1 MFLATLQK
9 VITFVNKKMIVSP
22 SILSCD
28 FGNVERDTKMLHNSE
43 ADWLHIDVMDG
54 VFVPNISFG
63 FPILKSVNKH
73 TNKILDVHLMIAN
86 PDQYIKEFVD
96 AGADIITVH
105 YETCPHL
112 HRSIQLIKSF
122 GVKAGVA
129 LNPHTPVQ
137 ALEDVI
143 NDLDLVLIMSV
154 NPGFGGQ
161 KFIPSSVSKVKKM
174 KSLIAA
180 NKSSALIEVD
190 GGVNLE
196 TGAELS
202 AAGADALV
210 AGSYVFKS
218 ENPTSTISNLK
229 KL

>member
-1 MFLATLQK
+1 
-9 VITFVNKKMIVSP
+9 MIVSP

-28 FGNVERDTKMLHNSE
+28 FGNVERDTKMLHSSE

-73 TNKILDVHLMIAN
+73 TDKVLDVHLMIVN
-86 PDQYIKEFVD
+86 PDNYIKEFVD
-96 AGADIITVH
+96 SGADIITVH
-105 YETCPHL
+105 FEACPHL
-112 HRSIQLIKSF
+112 NRSIQLIKSH

-129 LNPHTPVQ
+129 LNPHTPVSV
-137 ALEDVI
+137 LEEVI
-143 NDLDLVLIMSV
+143 QDLDLVLIMSV

-161 KFIPSSVSKVKKM
+161 KFIPSSVSKVKKL
-174 KSLIAA
+174 KTLIEQKNA
-180 NKSSALIEVD
+180 STMIEVD
-190 GGVNLE
+190 GGVNLK
-196 TGAELS
+196 TGAQLS
-202 AAGADALV
+202 QAGADALV

-218 ENPTSTISNLK
+218 DNPSETISNLK

>member
-1 MFLATLQK
+1 
-9 VITFVNKKMIVSP
+9 MIVSP

-28 FGNVERDTKMLHNSE
+28 FGNVERDTKMLHASE

-63 FPILKSVNKH
+63 FPVLKSVNTH
-73 TNKILDVHLMIAN
+73 TDKVLDVHLMIVN
-86 PDQYIKEFVD
+86 PDNYIKEFVD
-96 AGADIITVH
+96 SGADIITVH
-105 YETCPHL
+105 YEACQHL

-129 LNPHTPVQ
+129 LNPHTPISV
-137 ALEDVI
+137 LEEVI
-143 NDLDLVLIMSV
+143 QELDLVLIMSV

-161 KFIPSSVSKVKKM
+161 KFIPSSVSKVKKL
-174 KSLIAA
+174 KTLIEQKNA
-180 NKSSALIEVD
+180 SVIIEVD

-196 TGAELS
+196 TGAQLCQ
-202 AAGADALV
+202 AGADAIV

-218 ENPTSTISNLK
+218 EDPSKTISNLK